1 MTEKNEKPEIKSGN
15 IKSSKS
21 TLTIIGILVIFF
33 LGYFFGYSVNSGSGF
48 FGFSNSTD
56 FSILSEV
63 RQKINTEYIEDYQK
77 SDLIYGALEG
87 MVSGLGDPYSGI
99 IRSEN
104 IQDFYQEIEGEFEG
118 IGIEIAKKDGD
129 IVIVAPL
136 KGYPA
141 EKKGILA
148 GDKIVEVDGVSIS
161 DLTLDEIVSAIRGKA
176 GTKVKLKIFREK
188 TDELLD
194 FEITRKKIEIDS
206 IQYEQIDQVGYIRI
220 VQFDSKT
227 ESLLE
232 DTIKKIKDQKISEII
247 LDLRDNPGGYLD
259 SAIAVSENFVAKN
272 KIIMY
277 EQKKNGQLKTYKSD
291 KNGELK
297 DVQLVILQNQGSASA
312 SEIVSAAIRQNR
324 SDVKIVGTTSF
335 GKGLIQEILE
345 LSDKSLLRLSTGKW
359 LTPEKKNINGKG
371 IDPDIKIELS
381 ESDIKNNID
390 SQKNKALSILGGL

>member
-1 MTEKNEKPEIKSGN
+1 GRIKS
-15 IKSSKS
+15 KKS
-21 TLTIIGILVIFF
+21 TITLISILVIFF
-33 LGYFFGYSVNSGSGF
+33 LGYFFGYSVNSNNDF
-48 FGFSNSTD
+48 FGYSNNTD
-56 FSILSEV
+56 FSILSEAN
-63 RQKINTEYIEDYQK
+63 QKINSKYIEDYRE

-141 EKKGILA
+141 EKKGIFA
-148 GDKIVEVDGVSIS
+148 GDIIVEVDGVSTTE
-161 DLTLDEIVSAIRGKA
+161 LTLDEIVSNIRGKA

-188 TDELLD
+188 TEEILD
-194 FEITRKKIEIDS
+194 FEITREKIEIDS
-206 IQYEQIDQVGYIRI
+206 VAYERIDGIGYIRI
-220 VQFDSKT
+220 VQFDSNT

-232 DTIKKIKDQKISEII
+232 KSIKKIKDQKISKII

-259 SAIAVSENFVAKN
+259 SAIKVAENFVAEN

-291 KNGELK
+291 KNGKLK
-297 DVQLVILQNQGSASA
+297 DLKLVILQNQGSASA
-312 SEIVSAAIRQNR
+312 SEIVASAIRDNR
-324 SDVKIVGTTSF
+324 SDVQIVGFASF

-345 LSDKSLLRLSTGKW
+345 LSDKTLLRLSTGKW
-359 LTPEKKNINGKG
+359 LTSKKKNINEKG
-371 IDPDIKIELS
+371 IDVDIEIELS

-390 SQKNKALSILGGL
+390 SQKNKALSILGGK